1 MSKCSW
7 ENGTHRSVPHK
18 VAVNVRFV
26 KTTTT
31 KQRGIKPGM
40 PVESP
45 GEKTWGKK
53 KKKVSEA
60 LQKSGGLWLPWAVKL
75 EVNGWVKAI
84 LPRTSESW
92 RS

>member
-7 ENGTHRSVPHK
+7 ENGTQRSVPHK

-53 KKKVSEA
+53 KKRSLRLCRNLE
-60 LQKSGGLWLPWAVKL
+60 GFGFRGL
-75 EVNGWVKAI
+75 
-84 LPRTSESW
+84 
-92 RS
+92 

>member
-7 ENGTHRSVPHK
+7 ENGTQRSVPHK

-45 GEKTWGKK
+45 GEKTWGEKK
-53 KKKVSEA
+53 KK
-60 LQKSGGLWLPWAVKL
+60 GL
-75 EVNGWVKAI
+75 
-84 LPRTSESW
+84 
-92 RS
+92 